1 MTRVY
6 SLSEIEAVLPNI
18 DIVKEIGDGFV
29 AYSEGKVDVPPVGE
43 LLFPEN
49 AGEMHIKY
57 GAIRGDDVFV
67 VKVATGFFH
76 NPRIGLPPFGGCMLV
91 FSQKTGMVDCVLLEE
106 GQLTNHR
113 TAAAGA
119 VCAQH
124 FAPRGLEYIGIVG
137 SGVQARMQADYL
149 RRVTDCRRLYLWAR
163 DANSAK
169 KAAEDIT
176 AMGFEVV
183 ISQSLDQL
191 CKHARLIVTTTP
203 SEHPLLTAE
212 MIRPG
217 THITAMGSDTPDK
230 NEVAPDVLA
239 MADVVVSD
247 SLKQSHSRGEVFQA
261 RRAKSIADDKPL
273 ELGSVIADPTKGRCS
288 ADQITFVDLTGV
300 GVQDIAIAKA
310 VVNELR

>member
-1 MTRVY
+1 VTRIY
-6 SLSEIEAVLPNI
+6 SLSEIEAVLPDI
-18 DIVKEIGDGFV
+18 DIIREVGEGFV

-67 VKVATGFFH
+67 VKVATGFFQ
-76 NPRIGLPPFGGCMLV
+76 NPKIGLPPFGGCMLV
-91 FSQKTGMVDCVLLEE
+91 FSQKTGMVESVLLEDGE
-106 GQLTNHR
+106 LTNHR

-119 VCAQH
+119 VCAKYL
-124 FAPRGLEYIGIVG
+124 APAGLEHIGIVG

-163 DANSAK
+163 NADSAD
-169 KAAEDIT
+169 KAAKDIT

-183 ISQSLDQL
+183 IAQALDQL
-191 CKHARLIVTTTP
+191 CKHAGLIVTTTA
-203 SEHPLLTAE
+203 SQRPLLTAE

-217 THITAMGSDTPDK
+217 THITAMGSDTPEK

-239 MADVVVSD
+239 MADILISD
-247 SLKQSHSRGEVFQA
+247 SLSQSHSRGEIFQA
-261 RRAKSIADDKPL
+261 RRARSISDDKPV
-273 ELGSVIADPTKGRCS
+273 ELGSIIADRTKGRSS